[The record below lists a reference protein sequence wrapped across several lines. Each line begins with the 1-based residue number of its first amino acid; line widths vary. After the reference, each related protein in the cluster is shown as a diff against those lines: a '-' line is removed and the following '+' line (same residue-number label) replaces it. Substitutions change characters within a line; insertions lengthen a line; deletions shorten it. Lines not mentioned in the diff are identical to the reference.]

1 MVAVY
6 PCTYREL
13 YWWKNFMEW
22 NSGISLYLQGTLQWL
37 WVDNTKWRYI
47 PVPTGNSHSTG
58 NLSSS
63 VPVYPCT
70 YRELADN
77 FITIETN
84 SGISLYLQG
93 TLLSGIRKTCVDR
106 YIPVPTGNSH
116 IYFLAD
122 QIKTVYPCTYREL
135 NPATKAGRVN
145 AGISLYLQGTQISD
159 SITVWQMRYIPVPT
173 GNSFLFN

>member
-106 YIPVPTGNSH
+106 YIPVPTGNS
-116 IYFLAD
+116 YSDNRKLLMPP
-122 QIKTVYPCTYREL
+122 VYPCTYREL
-135 NPATKAGRVN
+135 TYIFLSRSNKN
-145 AGISLYLQGTQISD
+145 GISLYLQGTQS
-159 SITVWQMRYIPVPT
+159 SH
-173 GNSFLFN
+173 